1 MEVRA
6 ECSLGKL
13 DLVCEHCNEKV
24 MSDII
29 VSDNGQPFLQVECR
43 LCGEKEEI
51 ALDADFSPE
60 LKSKL
65 KE

>member
-1 MEVRA
+1 MEIRA
-6 ECSLGKL
+6 ECGLGKL

-24 MSDII
+24 MSEII

-51 ALDADFSPE
+51 ALDSDFSPE

-65 KE
+65 EK